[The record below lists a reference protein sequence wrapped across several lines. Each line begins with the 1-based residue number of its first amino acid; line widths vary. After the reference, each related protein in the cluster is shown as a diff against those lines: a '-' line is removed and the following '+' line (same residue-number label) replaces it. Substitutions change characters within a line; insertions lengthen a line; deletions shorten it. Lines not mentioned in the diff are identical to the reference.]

1 MRLEMCPFTAPVL
14 YAVALGG
21 RGGCSSPPSCLP
33 HIQEQPA
40 WGRQTRPGGS
50 GPFLSSLTGCSRPG
64 LGAQSRSWRRDRA
77 PGSISPQTS
86 KQLLLTSDAEQ
97 DPRLKAPGPR
107 RGGARLRPFRRSGS
121 ISVFIFIFIVPG
133 REHTQATRHV
143 TRVSQEGFGAGG
155 VPARH
160 GDELPPAGRRQVG
173 PRRRTCKPYLQ
184 PRPRRGRLNRG

>member
-1 MRLEMCPFTAPVL
+1 MKGGLLATIVSSPHSGTASLGTPDPTRRQRALPVL
-14 YAVALGG
+14 PDRVQPPRA
-21 RGGCSSPPSCLP
+21 RGSV
-33 HIQEQPA
+33 
-40 WGRQTRPGGS
+40 
-50 GPFLSSLTGCSRPG
+50 PFLAPG
-64 LGAQSRSWRRDRA
+64 

-86 KQLLLTSDAEQ
+86 KRLLLTSDAEQ

-133 REHTQATRHV
+133 REHTQATHHAPRHV

-160 GDELPPAGRRQVG
+160 GDEELPPAGRRQVG

-184 PRPRRGRLNRG
+184 PRPRGRRSGRLNRG